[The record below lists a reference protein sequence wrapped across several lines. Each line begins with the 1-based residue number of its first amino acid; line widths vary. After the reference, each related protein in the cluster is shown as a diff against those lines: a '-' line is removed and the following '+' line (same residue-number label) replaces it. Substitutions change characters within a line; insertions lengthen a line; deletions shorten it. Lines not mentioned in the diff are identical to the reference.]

1 MDSIVLVVALVIFA
15 GVAIAVYEHRKKTTL
30 LKHDFNQS
38 TQKQTE
44 TNRELERS
52 RQGMSEAHIRS
63 GLHDNFH
70 Q

>member
-15 GVAIAVYEHRKKTTL
+15 GVAIAVYEYRKKTTL

>member
-1 MDSIVLVVALVIFA
+1 
-15 GVAIAVYEHRKKTTL
+15 